1 MPSKSAQKSASIPLP
16 PSLRARTT
24 ESQKHPGA
32 PDKARPRRSTQEV
45 QAEKAAKEKAILD
58 EQKKRE
64 DAIADTARIEKELD
78 EQHQQ
83 KLRNANHPP
92 PTAQK
97 KVVRPRAAKTASAM
111 QGITIFLS
119 KFHSLP
125 EKLSPQIQKKYQIL
139 VAIVVMST

>member
-64 DAIADTARIEKELD
+64 DAIAETARIEKELD
-78 EQHQQ
+78 EQHQE

-97 KVVRPRAAKTASAM
+97 KVVHPRAAKTASAM

-125 EKLSPQIQKKYQIL
+125 EKSPQIQQKYQIL